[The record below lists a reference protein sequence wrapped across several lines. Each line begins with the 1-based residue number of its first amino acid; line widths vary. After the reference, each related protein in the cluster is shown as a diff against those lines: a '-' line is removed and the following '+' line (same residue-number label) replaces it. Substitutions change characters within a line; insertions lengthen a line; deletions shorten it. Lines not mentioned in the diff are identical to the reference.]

1 VLLSIDQ
8 GTSSTKACLYAPPGE
23 LLGQGGVAV
32 SRRTLADGSIVQDP
46 RELVASCRE
55 AARRAL
61 DDGGVRAAELEGVA
75 MANQGE
81 SFLLVDADWNPL
93 TPVIGWQDSLVGG
106 ALDEPGVRD
115 NAEEIRR
122 RTGLPL
128 HAEFVA
134 PRLAF
139 RLGQLG
145 NDARR
150 ARLATLDTWLIN
162 QLAGE
167 SPFITDRATAS
178 RTMLIGLDADDWD
191 EELISWFGL
200 HRDLLPGIVP
210 CEEPAVELLIDG
222 AEVPLL
228 ASSYDMGLALLG
240 QGCFELGDAKATFG
254 TCLGVMAATGS
265 RRVDAEGLLTT
276 IAYTR
281 GGTRAMALDGEIAA
295 AGALIEWAL
304 GIGLAGSAQ
313 ELDELAGSVED
324 SGGVVL
330 VPAITGLGAPHWR
343 HDARAAFTGM
353 SSATEPGHLARA
365 VYRSIGWS
373 IRDVCDRLREA
384 GVPADRLRVDGGLTW
399 SRRLMQQCADIC
411 QVPLVLSAQPEATAY
426 GGAALAWLAA
436 GKISE
441 TQVRELGE
449 RGAETVVPEV
459 APDPA
464 EAVAWEASVRRVI
477 ETSEGEAL

>member
-1 VLLSIDQ
+1 LLSIDQ
-8 GTSSTKACLYAPPGE
+8 GTSSTKACIYAPPGD
-23 LLGQGGVAV
+23 LVGQGAVAV
-32 SRRTLADGSIVQDP
+32 PRGTLADGSIVQDP
-46 RELVASCRE
+46 RGLVASCRE

-61 DDGGVRAAELEGVA
+61 ADGGVRATDLEGIA
-75 MANQGE
+75 IANQGE
-81 SFLLVDADWNPL
+81 SFLLIDADWKPL
-93 TPVIGWQDSLVGG
+93 TPVISWQDSLVGG
-106 ALDEPGVRD
+106 VLDEPEVRD
-115 NAEEIRR
+115 NAEEIGR

-145 NDARR
+145 GDARR
-150 ARLATLDTWLIN
+150 ARLATLDTWLVN
-162 QLAGE
+162 QLSAE
-167 SPFITDRATAS
+167 APFVTDRATAS

-200 HRDLLPGIVP
+200 HRDLLPSIVP
-210 CEEPAVELLIDG
+210 CDEPGVELTIGG

-240 QGCFELGDAKATFG
+240 HGCFELGEAKATFG
-254 TCLGVMAATGS
+254 TCLGVMAASGS
-265 RRVDAEGLLTT
+265 RRIGAEGLLTS

-281 GGTRAMALDGEIAA
+281 GGRRAMALDGEIAA
-295 AGALIEWAL
+295 AGALIEWAI
-304 GIGLAGSAQ
+304 GIGLAGSAR

-384 GVPADRLRVDGGLTW
+384 GVPPERLRVDGGLTW
-399 SRRLMQQCADIC
+399 SHRLMQQCADIC
-411 QVPLVLSAQPEATAY
+411 QIPLVLSAQPEATAY

-441 TQVRELGE
+441 AQVRELGD
-449 RGAETVVPEV
+449 RGAETVLPEA
-459 APDPA
+459 APAPA
-464 EAVAWEASVRRVI
+464 EAAAWE
-477 ETSEGEAL
+477 EALGHVLESADEPRG